1 MIDTT
6 FRDGQSIAPMEFIA
20 VKKIQERHSSSTVI
34 MSKYSGCNR
43 ALGGILMINPY
54 NVEDIT
60 RAIDAAMKNN
70 SLKS

>member
-1 MIDTT
+1 
-6 FRDGQSIAPMEFIA
+6 
-20 VKKIQERHSSSTVI
+20 
-34 MSKYSGCNR
+34 MSKYSGCNP